1 MHENEEIQEKGFQ
14 DSDITITIGKKIRNL
29 ETRIKNMALK
39 HQNDLYK
46 VREENSKNVSKLS
59 IYEEYLKEFHPT
71 ILQQIQTKLKE
82 SEDNHDGFD
91 FMSDSSS
98 SNGNQRAKISKD
110 DSLAMPVFSQLQEV
124 RLEAIKLCDKLK
136 STNKNLQ

>member
-46 VREENSKNVSKLS
+46 VREENSKNVLKLS

-71 ILQQIQTKLKE
+71 ILDRLR
-82 SEDNHDGFD
+82 
-91 FMSDSSS
+91 
-98 SNGNQRAKISKD
+98 QRYKMAKT
-110 DSLAMPVFSQLQEV
+110 F
-124 RLEAIKLCDKLK
+124 RL
-136 STNKNLQ
+136 